1 MKDGISASSVPIFK
15 PHAQD
20 VSEAQKA
27 GGGDSSVVAQ
37 TQINSH
43 VFVRMFVFSALVVRG
58 DLRGIDKGERFKF
71 CYWAADGMGRWK
83 FVVELQTTGS
93 CGSKSTQL

>member
-15 PHAQD
+15 PHARD

-27 GGGDSSVVAQ
+27 GGGGSSDVAQ

-43 VFVRMFVFSALVVRG
+43 VFVRVFVFLASVVRG
-58 DLRGIDKGERFKF
+58 DLRRIDKGERFKF
-71 CYWAADGMGRWK
+71 CYWPADGMER
-83 FVVELQTTGS
+83 
-93 CGSKSTQL
+93 